1 MMMMKGDPVESYYL
15 LKDTLN
21 ERNYFLQ
28 AAPYLIEELPLL
40 IPSKSL
46 FWTLFWYFP
55 GSLGYH
61 LIYLKER
68 MKSKF
73 EVSIS
78 GPRIVS
84 QSQLASEFTGLKQ
97 LHGQYGSVMSET
109 QMSDSRMNLQALFTS
124 SIDDYIP
131 GMKGATL
138 ANYVEMKD
146 FIKDDSGKI
155 TGAMCVDKENN
166 ASFQVNAKVV
176 VNCAGVHADEIRIMD
191 DGNVERRIVPS
202 RGTHLIFKKGIFTGT
217 QGMIVPETTDGRLL
231 FVINYY
237 GHPMVGTTDEFC
249 DASHNVEPS

>member
-1 MMMMKGDPVESYYL
+1 MCLLQGDPVESYHL
-15 LKDTLN
+15 LQDTLN

-109 QMSDSRMNLQALFTS
+109 
-124 SIDDYIP
+124 
-131 GMKGATL
+131 
-138 ANYVEMKD
+138 
-146 FIKDDSGKI
+146 
-155 TGAMCVDKENN
+155 
-166 ASFQVNAKVV
+166 
-176 VNCAGVHADEIRIMD
+176 
-191 DGNVERRIVPS
+191 
-202 RGTHLIFKKGIFTGT
+202 
-217 QGMIVPETTDGRLL
+217 
-231 FVINYY
+231 
-237 GHPMVGTTDEFC
+237 
-249 DASHNVEPS
+249 

>member
-1 MMMMKGDPVESYYL
+1 
-15 LKDTLN
+15 
-21 ERNYFLQ
+21 
-28 AAPYLIEELPLL
+28 
-40 IPSKSL
+40 
-46 FWTLFWYFP
+46 
-55 GSLGYH
+55 
-61 LIYLKER
+61 

-146 FIKDDSGKI
+146 FIKDDNGKI
-155 TGAMCVDKENN
+155 TGAMCVDKESN
-166 ASFQVNAKVV
+166 ASF
-176 VNCAGVHADEIRIMD
+176 
-191 DGNVERRIVPS
+191 
-202 RGTHLIFKKGIFTGT
+202 
-217 QGMIVPETTDGRLL
+217 
-231 FVINYY
+231 
-237 GHPMVGTTDEFC
+237 
-249 DASHNVEPS
+249 